1 MLYCCNVALH
11 CIALFCSRLRRA
23 EEAWWTM
30 EEPWA
35 LEAWDLE
42 SSGDEDCGEEEDKMV
57 EERGK

>member
-1 MLYCCNVALH
+1 MLYCCNVAMH

-23 EEAWWTM
+23 EEAWRTM

-42 SSGDEDCGEEEDKMV
+42 SSGDEDNGEE
-57 EERGK
+57 